1 MKTLI
6 APLHTNRRQQTTA
19 GQKLVPAVVA
29 SLHEILA
36 VLGAVTAATTVVML
50 SIWLAG
56 MEINNILGAAIWGV
70 GFLFLGLALDNRE
83 PTALLQLATGV
94 TLLIMAWLQNT
105 VSPDFIIVSG
115 VLVAIWVATTVFKRA
130 SV

>member
-6 APLHTNRRQQTTA
+6 APLHTNQRQQTTA